1 MTHLEDFEDDCS
13 PDQPNNTTNEVD
25 TYLIASCGK
34 SRVIIDGGGGDD
46 PDPPSD
52 AGGGVVVD
60 QDDDGDPPDPPI
72 NPPGPRPFGGGG
84 GGDGDS
90 ACQCYVYDFD
100 IEESRTTTATTITFT
115 KKITLYQKC
124 HDYST
129 GDPENPPEQ
138 DSWILDVQNAIAT
151 GFTGNLDYE
160 GWHAPC
166 NCDGPCPTVV
176 IVLSRTVDLGGPTT
190 PGPSSPGRPDP
201 INPTTPGDVLCCLW
215 YCLNDVPT
223 RTCKL
228 PSEWQALTGKTTTK
242 EWQCSDVAAAAPFVG
257 TDGKRYTKTA
267 EPCGGDPPNTAGP
280 ASPTTPGGGGG
291 GGGGGGAPGVL
302 DPTGGGVLYDVCY
315 RWVCQNGT
323 PVQVARTINYWR
335 SFTGL
340 NITKCSDL
348 PATFTGP
355 NEKLYSTN
363 PAAVCPPGNV
373 GDGVLIGGGGGGN
386 GTPIG
391 DPGGIAGGSIFDDGG
406 GGGAGGGNTAIDD
419 PGGIAGGGLFGG
431 GGGAGGGNTAI
442 DDPNFVAGDFDP
454 FSGDGVD
461 GGGIGVDGDP
471 YGFGGGAADGT
482 LFDPVDGGGG
492 IKGSGT
498 SLDIDPFSDSGQQ
511 FDTQN
516 RVSAGDVADSYYQP
530 TLTAFDRRNNIV
542 FSNDPDRLAFLRAVG
557 SNPLFSENSIFK
569 RAVYRTLST
578 VLALTRDNKSAVYNG
593 EEISA
598 FCYDPAVIEDSLKES
613 ASNLINAISN
623 SNSSSYKFSD
633 YLLKGLRNAILRNV
647 IGDYTLDFLR
657 EVGAGY
663 GEINPEVRSD
673 SIEVATGYIQQNRK
687 SLYPRNYSKGE
698 SQRRVQMW
706 RALPRDIDL
715 KTSIGVS
722 HGGNVC
728 VRVEDT
734 DDFTVS
740 SRDGDVKQVAT
751 KNEFYTVIQ
760 QDGSE
765 QTLSLY
771 SKRKQAYAFDLP
783 KLSVVHSLFA
793 GRSGRYTINGDY
805 NFILKTETP
814 FEDDVEIS
822 GASTA
827 LKESYLIKLNKR
839 SIQDVSSKQN
849 FRQTSCVYDLVWKE
863 GDSEDLFTSSVE
875 DYYGP
880 RQIVYVNGRDPFW
893 NHFLAASSV
902 SATYNDIKID
912 GLLGGIYP
920 RVINTDILLVPTDQ
934 IRFDPYQGNSK
945 LEQYETGKPVV
956 RSLKI
961 VTSPVQK
968 SLSEVYAQ
976 LDFDTRRIA
985 RQGGRDN
992 YAVKSVKAFAEGH
1005 FRKIASNNT
1014 TLRTDRSIV
1023 GRFIN
1028 VINRVKDNYYLG
1040 GRGAGLS
1047 LPQRDLYSFMKPR
1060 EVAEFLLRIP
1070 ASVRNAIING
1080 DFTGV
1085 RVFAVTN
1092 LDVEKTFLTPAREK
1106 VAGVNLDD
1114 ERLFKEIQDLSSRYF
1129 KEIR

>member
-25 TYLIASCGK
+25 VYLIASCGK
-34 SRVIIDGGGGDD
+34 SRVIIDGGGGGDD

-100 IEESRTTTATTITFT
+100 IEESRTTTATTVTFT

-201 INPTTPGDVLCCLW
+201 VSPTSPGDTLCCLW

-223 RTCKL
+223 RICKL
-228 PSEWQALTGKTTTK
+228 PSEWKALTGKTTTK

-267 EPCGGDPPNTAGP
+267 EPCGGDPPVVGP
-280 ASPTTPGGGGG
+280 PYTPGDIRIVPDPDDPSPPLTGPGAQQ
-291 GGGGGGAPGVL
+291 GGAV
-302 DPTGGGVLYDVCY
+302 YDICY

-323 PVQVARTINYWR
+323 PIQVARTINYWR

-373 GDGVLIGGGGGGN
+373 GGGVLIGGGGGGN

-391 DPGGIAGGSIFDDGG
+391 DPGGIAGGGLLDDTGG
-406 GGGAGGGNTAIDD
+406 GGGGGNTAIGD
-419 PGGIAGGGLFGG
+419 PGGIAGGGLFG

-454 FSGDGVD
+454 FSDDGVD
-461 GGGIGVDGDP
+461 GGGVGVDGDP

-516 RVSAGDVADSYYQP
+516 RVGAGDVADSYYQP

-542 FSNDPDRLAFLRAVG
+542 FSNNPDRLAFLRAVG
-557 SNPLFSENSIFK
+557 SNPMFSENSLFK

-578 VLALTRDNKSAVYNG
+578 VLALTRDTKSAVYNG

-598 FCYDPAVIEDSLKES
+598 FCYDDAVIEDSLKES
-613 ASNLINAISN
+613 ALNLINAIST

-633 YLLKGLRNAILRNV
+633 YLSNGLRNAILRNV

-657 EVGAGY
+657 EIGAGY
-663 GEINPEVRSD
+663 DEVNPEVRSD
-673 SIEVATGYIQQNRK
+673 SVEVAAGYIQQHRK

-728 VRVEDT
+728 VRVDDT

-740 SRDGDVKQVAT
+740 SRDGEVKQVAT

-814 FEDDVEIS
+814 FEDEVEIS
-822 GASTA
+822 GASTE

-839 SIQDVSSKQN
+839 SIKDISSKQN

-934 IRFDPYQGNSK
+934 VRFDPYQGNSK
-945 LEQYETGKPVV
+945 LDQYETGKPVV

-968 SLSEVYAQ
+968 SLREVYAQ
-976 LDFDTRRIA
+976 LDFDTRRVA
-985 RQGGRDN
+985 RQGGVDN
-992 YAVKSVKAFAEGH
+992 YAVKSVKAFSEGH
-1005 FRKIASNNT
+1005 FRKIASNNI

-1085 RVFAVTN
+1085 KVFAVTN

-1106 VAGVNLDD
+1106 VAGVNLDN